1 MNKVIDKKSFWFFL
15 APISLTFII
24 VVIIP
29 FIIGMYYSLTDWSA
43 IPGATTRFIGFENY
57 REIFADAQFRTSF
70 VKTLIYAFYAVM
82 LINIVGFSLALLVT
96 RKLKTSNLLRTAFFM
111 PNLIGG
117 LILGYI
123 WQFVFL
129 EILPYVSELLNTG
142 ILGAR
147 WLSDPDMA
155 LWSMAIVSTW
165 QMGGYIMIIY
175 IAALNSIPKELIE
188 AASLDGAGAL
198 QKIRHITFPMVAPA
212 FTVSLFLTL
221 STSFKMFDVNIALTG
236 GGPARLTELLALGIY
251 NKAFT
256 QANFG
261 EGQAQAAIFFGVI
274 AITTLTQVYFSKRKE
289 VEM

>member
-1 MNKVIDKKSFWFFL
+1 MNKVIDKKSFWLFL

-24 VVIIP
+24 VVLIP
-29 FIIGMYYSLTDWSA
+29 FVIGMYYSFTDWSA
-43 IPGATTRFIGFENY
+43 IPGAKTTFIGFENY
-57 REIFADAQFRTSF
+57 REIFLDAQFRTSF
-70 VKTLIYAFYAVM
+70 FKTLMYALYAVI

-96 RKLKTSNLLRTAFFM
+96 KKLKTSNLLRTAFFM

-129 EILPYVSELLNTG
+129 EILPYIAEIMSLSFLG
-142 ILGAR
+142 IR
-147 WLSDPDMA
+147 WLSDPDIA

-175 IAALNSIPKELIE
+175 IAALNSIPKELLE
-188 AASLDGAGAL
+188 AASLDGAGRF

-261 EGQAQAAIFFGVI
+261 EGQAQAVVFFGVI
-274 AITTLTQVYFSKRKE
+274 AITTLTQVYFSKKKE